1 MKTSPP
7 MPHPTISFRHAI
19 ARQPA
24 RSATSGLRAE
34 DRGAPDIA
42 RMRRDHAAYVEALEA
57 TGARV
62 TVLEPLEAFPDAHF
76 VEDVALCLPE
86 GAVLLKPGAPSRAGE
101 VEAMAPALAAH
112 FDEIR
117 AITGPGTIEGGDIL
131 VTPRE
136 ILVGLSA
143 RTSREGAEELARLAA
158 PWGHELR
165 ICQTPPGVLHFKTGC
180 ALLDE
185 ETILATP
192 RLAASGCFAGYRTLL
207 TPEGEEP
214 AANAIRF
221 NDKVILPAGFPRTA
235 EMLTDAGFSVT
246 PLRNDEFALLDGG
259 MSCLSLRF

>member
-1 MKTSPP
+1 

-19 ARQPA
+19 TRRPA

-42 RMRRDHAAYVEALEA
+42 RMRRDHAAYVQALEG

-86 GAVLLKPGAPSRAGE
+86 GAVVLTPGAPSRRGE
-101 VEAMAPALAAH
+101 SDLMAKALERYYGA
-112 FDEIR
+112 
-117 AITGPGTIEGGDIL
+117 
-131 VTPRE
+131 VTP
-136 ILVGLSA
+136 LP
-143 RTSREGAEELARLAA
+143 GAGELARLTA

-165 ICQTPPGVLHFKTGC
+165 ICETPKGVLHFKTGC

-207 TPEGEEP
+207 TPEGEEA

-221 NDKVILPAGFPRTA
+221 NDQVFLPAGFPRTA
-235 EMLTDAGFSVT
+235 EMLAQAGFSVT